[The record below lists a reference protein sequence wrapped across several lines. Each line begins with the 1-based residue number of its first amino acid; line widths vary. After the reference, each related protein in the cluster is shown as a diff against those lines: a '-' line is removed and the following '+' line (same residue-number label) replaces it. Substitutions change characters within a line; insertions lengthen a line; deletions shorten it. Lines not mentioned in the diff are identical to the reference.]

1 MVGFCLDLGQLLGF
15 LFAAYV
21 NITKTTGRLITFVNL
36 SLLTCERGMKCLP
49 QRVIFGD
56 IRNYVWLTLA
66 QERCPW
72 CNPKMTNSCADFCFS
87 VAYIQITAKADLSSK
102 LKQ

>member
-49 QRVIFGD
+49 RGLFWG
-56 IRNYVWLTLA
+56 T
-66 QERCPW
+66 
-72 CNPKMTNSCADFCFS
+72 
-87 VAYIQITAKADLSSK
+87 
-102 LKQ
+102 